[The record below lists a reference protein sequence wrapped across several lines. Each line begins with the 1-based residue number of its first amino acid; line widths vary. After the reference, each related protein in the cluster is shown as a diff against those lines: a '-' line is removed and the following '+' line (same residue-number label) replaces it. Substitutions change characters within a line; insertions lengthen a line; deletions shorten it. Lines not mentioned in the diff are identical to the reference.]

1 MVPKGNGGPKA
12 QAKQK
17 PPLLSAPPSRRR
29 EWPPNFVRG
38 RERPPP
44 ADASAP
50 HRRRERP
57 PPPTR
62 ASHQPTRASPPQ
74 ARPPTADASAP
85 QPPTRASHQPT
96 RESPPPTRASPPP
109 TRAPP
114 PNFVR
119 GRERPP
125 TPPTRAPYTADVS
138 VPRLESTVAVK
149 GNQRRRSHKAR
160 RGQAPAMGSRPVG
173 CAEFWASASA
183 ARRGGIPHEIVRSVQ
198 NFRLFLVMMLVCLW
212 SV

>member
-1 MVPKGNGGPKA
+1 MVPKGNEGPKA

-29 EWPPNFVRG
+29 EC
-38 RERPPP
+38 
-44 ADASAP
+44 
-50 HRRRERP
+50 
-57 PPPTR
+57 
-62 ASHQPTRASPPQ
+62 
-74 ARPPTADASAP
+74 
-85 QPPTRASHQPT
+85 
-96 RESPPPTRASPPP
+96 
-109 TRAPP
+109 P

-198 NFRLFLVMMLVCLW
+198 NFRLFLVMTFLQFTGSRHKMLLSYVDLYLLRQ
-212 SV
+212 